1 LTQIDEARVIRPAA
15 AGAGPILQVENL
27 RTWFKTDSGLAR
39 AVDGVSFHVNPGET
53 LGIVG
58 ESGSGKSVTSLS
70 IMRLIPQPPGQ
81 IQPDSRI
88 LFRNHA
94 GEMEDLAK
102 APERRMREI
111 RGNDIAMIFQ
121 EPMTSLN
128 PVFKVGDQIVESLRL
143 HQNLNK
149 RDARDRAI
157 EMLQLVGIPIP
168 HQRVDEYPHQ
178 LSGGMRQR
186 VMIAMALAC
195 NPKLLIADEPT
206 TALDVTI
213 QAQIL
218 ELLNRLQE
226 ELGMSIILITHDL
239 GVVAETCDRVIVM
252 YAGQVFEEGPV
263 DDVFHDPQ
271 NPYTEGLLRS
281 MPRLGEEV
289 ERLAV
294 IPGVVPSPT
303 NWPAGCRFRDRCPYG
318 WEKTEREEPPL
329 FEIGPGRRNKCW
341 LVKYPE
347 KREEVRRAG
356 GGFTPAGAV
365 TGTGADTPV
374 AGDPEEVQP

>member
-1 LTQIDEARVIRPAA
+1 MSEPLLRVSD
-15 AGAGPILQVENL
+15 L
-27 RTWFKTDSGLAR
+27 RTYFRTDAGVAR
-39 AVDGVSFHVNPGET
+39 AVDGVSFHVDEGET

-70 IMRLIPQPPGQ
+70 VMRLIPEPPG
-81 IQPDSRI
+81 RI
-88 LFRNHA
+88 EPGSSIRFRD
-94 GEMEDLAK
+94 GEEEVELAQMPED
-102 APERRMREI
+102 RMRRI

-128 PVFKVGDQIVESLRL
+128 PVFRVGDQIMESLRL
-143 HQNLNK
+143 HQGLSK
-149 RDARDRAI
+149 DEARQRAI
-157 EMLQLVGIPIP
+157 EMLRLVGIPIP
-168 HQRVDEYPHQ
+168 EKRVDEYPHQ

-186 VMIAMALAC
+186 VMIAIALAC
-195 NPKLLIADEPT
+195 DPKLLIADEPT

-218 ELLNRLQE
+218 ELLNQLQT

-252 YAGQVFEEGPV
+252 YAGQVFEEGEV
-263 DDVFHDPQ
+263 ADVFHDPQ

-281 MPRLGEEV
+281 IPKLGSKE

-303 NWPAGCRFRDRCPYG
+303 AWPTGCRFRARCPYG
-318 WEKTEREEPPL
+318 WEKCEREEPPE
-329 FEIGPGRRNKCW
+329 FEIAPGRRNKCW
-341 LVKYPE
+341 LVEFPE
-347 KREEVRRAG
+347 RREEIRRTT
-356 GGFTPAGAV
+356 GGFTAQGAL
-365 TGTGADTPV
+365 TGTGSATPT
-374 AGDPEEVQP
+374 AGPPTPPPPSGEGGLD

>member
-1 LTQIDEARVIRPAA
+1 MQ
-15 AGAGPILQVENL
+15 PILQVENL
-27 RTWFKTDSGLAR
+27 RTYFTTDAGVAR

-70 IMRLIPQPPGQ
+70 VMRLIPTPPGE
-81 IQPDSRI
+81 IQSGSRI
-88 LFRNHA
+88 LFRSDA
-94 GEMEDLAK
+94 GVEDLAQ
-102 APERRMREI
+102 ASEERMRKI

-128 PVFKVGDQIVESLRL
+128 PVFRVGDQIMESLRL
-143 HQNLNK
+143 HQGLNK
-149 RDARDRAI
+149 RDARERAI
-157 EMLQLVGIPIP
+157 DMLRLVGIPIP
-168 HQRVDEYPHQ
+168 EQRVDEYPHQ

-186 VMIAMALAC
+186 VMIAIALAC
-195 NPKLLIADEPT
+195 DPKVLIADEPT

-226 ELGMSIILITHDL
+226 ELKMAIILITHDL

-252 YAGQVFEEGPV
+252 YGGQVFEEGPV

-281 MPRLGEEV
+281 IPRLGSSKQ
-289 ERLAV
+289 RLAV
-294 IPGVVPSPT
+294 IPGVVPSPME
-303 NWPAGCRFRDRCPYG
+303 WPSGCRFHARCPYG
-318 WEKTEREEPPL
+318 WEKTEKEEPPL
-329 FEIGPGRRNKCW
+329 FELGPGRKNKCW

-347 KREEVRRAG
+347 RREEIRRQT
-356 GGFTPAGAV
+356 GGFTPEGAL
-365 TGTGADTPV
+365 TGTGAATPA
-374 AGDPEEVQP
+374 AGDVPELSDETGSGTGGEVRA

>member
-1 LTQIDEARVIRPAA
+1 ME
-15 AGAGPILQVENL
+15 PILQVENL
-27 RTWFKTDSGLAR
+27 RTYFTTDTGVAR

-70 IMRLIPQPPGQ
+70 VMRLIPTPPGE
-81 IQPDSRI
+81 IQSGSRI
-88 LFRNHA
+88 LFRGDA
-94 GEMEDLAK
+94 GVEDLAL
-102 APERRMREI
+102 ASEERMRKI

-128 PVFKVGDQIVESLRL
+128 PVFKVGDQIMESLRL
-143 HQNLNK
+143 HQGLNK
-149 RDARDRAI
+149 KDARDRAI
-157 EMLQLVGIPIP
+157 DMLRLVGIPIP
-168 HQRVDEYPHQ
+168 EQRVDEYPHQ

-186 VMIAMALAC
+186 VMIAIALAC
-195 NPKLLIADEPT
+195 DPKVLIADEPT

-226 ELGMSIILITHDL
+226 ELKMAILLITHDL

-252 YAGQVFEEGPV
+252 YGGQVFEEGPV

-281 MPRLGEEV
+281 IPRLGFSKQ
-289 ERLAV
+289 RLAV
-294 IPGVVPSPT
+294 IPGVVPSPME
-303 NWPAGCRFRDRCPYG
+303 WPSGCRFHARCPYG
-318 WEKTEREEPPL
+318 WEKTEKEEPPL
-329 FEIGPGRRNKCW
+329 FEIAPGRKNKCW

-347 KREEVRRAG
+347 RREEIRRQT
-356 GGFTPAGAV
+356 GGFTPEGAL
-365 TGTGADTPV
+365 TGTGAATPA
-374 AGDPEEVQP
+374 AGDVPDRVEEPGASGEVNA